1 MPSSPVS
8 MPIAKNKS
16 NNGVPKIE
24 DNFDAKMA
32 KVKSKPAMK
41 KI

>member
-8 MPIAKNKS
+8 IPIAKNNS
-16 NNGVPKIE
+16 NNGVPNME

-32 KVKSKPAMK
+32 KVKIKPAMK